1 MTESMDAVKSGVVG
15 IVIGAGTAFVTD
27 VIFGQ
32 VNKALAGTVNPGGN
46 MARSVF
52 AVVAGGGFA
61 ALMIYQGDRVL
72 QQIGLRDPMAGILYY
87 NVAIITSS
95 TAMGAAKGMRT
106 ALSSAL
112 NGLDGSTPP
121 SKPPMPQSAAA
132 MSFAS
137 SAQNPDSLG
146 GWVQNQKTKSCGAS
160 CGNLNLR

>member
-1 MTESMDAVKSGVVG
+1 MTETMDAVKSGVVG
-15 IVIGAGTAFVTD
+15 IVVGAGTAFLTD

-32 VNKALAGTVNPGGN
+32 VNKALAGSVNAGGN

-61 ALMIYQGDRVL
+61 ALMIYQGDRVV

-106 ALSSAL
+106 ALSSVL
-112 NGLDGSTPP
+112 SGLEGSTP
-121 SKPPMPQSAAA
+121 KPPVPQTATT

-137 SAQNPDSLG
+137 AQDPDSISGWAQNR
-146 GWVQNQKTKSCGAS
+146 KTQSCGSS